1 MLFDII
7 NIKLL
12 ILGINWYEFYSL
24 YIMTWCWSLCEVLIL
39 AEPLA
44 KPVLATEHQPQR
56 VPWGLGIACDVVWT
70 CTWIEEGHVASTGF
84 GWDGEAGAGYGW
96 IHGWGIQDGVAEW
109 LNWNRDLMYLDV
121 TCVFICSLK
130 HTSCKHTSCAAA
142 FIFASPSQ
150 KQSLRLEGPQT
161 ISKFPNGL
169 PQPMLKQRVW
179 LALEDFGRFCSRK
192 SI

>member
-1 MLFDII
+1 MNSIHDIYILWLDAEVSARYSFWQNPWQSLSLQRSTSRSVSREGLALRATLSERARGLRKGMLHRLD
-7 NIKLL
+7 L
-12 ILGINWYEFYSL
+12 
-24 YIMTWCWSLCEVLIL
+24 
-39 AEPLA
+39 
-44 KPVLATEHQPQR
+44 
-56 VPWGLGIACDVVWT
+56 
-70 CTWIEEGHVASTGF
+70 
-84 GWDGEAGAGYGW
+84 DGMERLDMGGYGW

-130 HTSCKHTSCAAA
+130 HTSFAAA
-142 FIFASPSQ
+142 FIFDSPSQ

-161 ISKFPNGL
+161 TSKFPNGL